1 MKLKE
6 TSLGSQNQ
14 RSEKEV
20 SKMEVETIRSQLKTL
35 RLATAARELEEVLTK
50 QKKAVN
56 LGWMADLLERELD
69 ARRESALKTRIK
81 AAKFPEVT
89 SLETFDFAFNPDID
103 EEAIRRLATLSF
115 IAKNRIALFLGNPG
129 TGKTHLAIAI
139 GITAARN
146 GYRVYCSS
154 AKRLHAQII
163 EARLRNS
170 MDELFKK
177 ILSAKLWIIDDWG
190 VVSHTREVSE
200 EIFDLMDRRKHSS
213 AMILTSNRDVEEWP
227 QCFPDPVVSNI
238 TIDRIFDRPEKV
250 IFKGESYRLKGKIQ
264 LAEIDGENLRG

>member
-1 MKLKE
+1 MD
-6 TSLGSQNQ
+6 
-14 RSEKEV
+14 
-20 SKMEVETIRSQLKTL
+20 VETIRNQLKSL
-35 RLATAARELEEVLTK
+35 RLATAARELDSVLTR
-50 QKKAVN
+50 QKRAVN
-56 LGWMADLLERELD
+56 LGWMSELLEREID
-69 ARRESALKTRIK
+69 SRKESALRTRIK

-89 SLETFDFAFNPDID
+89 SLETFDFAFNPRID

-115 IAKNRIALFLGNPG
+115 IAQNRIALFLGNPG

-139 GITAARN
+139 GIAAARS

-154 AKRLHAQII
+154 AKRLQAQII

-177 ILSAKLWIIDDWG
+177 ILSARLWIIDDWG
-190 VVSHTREVSE
+190 VVSHPREVAE
-200 EIFDLMDRRKHSS
+200 EIFDLMDRRKQSS

-238 TIDRIFDRPEKV
+238 TIDRIFDRAET
-250 IFKGESYRLKGKIQ
+250 ILFKGDSYRLKGKIQ
-264 LAEIDGENLRG
+264 ITEIDEEKLNH

>member
-1 MKLKE
+1 MD
-6 TSLGSQNQ
+6 
-14 RSEKEV
+14 
-20 SKMEVETIRSQLKTL
+20 VETIRNQLKSL
-35 RLATAARELEEVLTK
+35 RLATAARELESVLTK

-56 LGWMADLLERELD
+56 LSWMADLLERELD
-69 ARRESALKTRIK
+69 SRRESALRTRIK

-89 SLETFDFAFNPDID
+89 SLETFDFAFNPEID
-103 EEAIRRLATLSF
+103 EESIRRLATLSF
-115 IAKNRIALFLGNPG
+115 IPQNRIALFLGNAG

-139 GITAARN
+139 GIGAARS

-154 AKRLHAQII
+154 AKRLQAQII

-170 MDELFKK
+170 MDELFKR
-177 ILSAKLWIIDDWG
+177 ILSARLWIIDDWG
-190 VVSHTREVSE
+190 VVCHPREVAE
-200 EIFDLMDRRKHSS
+200 EIFDLMDRRKQTS

-238 TIDRIFDRPEKV
+238 TIDRIFDRAETV

-264 LAEIDGENLRG
+264 LSDVDEEKLNH